1 VHEIGGWWRLQ
12 RQQQGRRRSGWRC
25 RAVRDGEKEASFG
38 DGWRVLCARLQD
50 EVTGDASGRHERGLA
65 RGNLAG
71 SGIRA
76 LARWTGHGTESLD
89 AVGT

>member
-1 VHEIGGWWRLQ
+1 
-12 RQQQGRRRSGWRC
+12 
-25 RAVRDGEKEASFG
+25 
-38 DGWRVLCARLQD
+38 VLCARLQD